1 MDDYLFKVDISD
13 RVTAYV
19 YSIYE
24 EPIDEAVGIFEYH
37 SEVDGVELKKN
48 GEWVDTVEHENLLR
62 IHKEDLAEALV
73 EYGKEQAEKS
83 TLFFEP

>member
-37 SEVDGVELKKN
+37 SEVSDVSFEVDGHGVSQKTEDFLLK
-48 GEWVDTVEHENLLR
+48 
-62 IHKEDLAEALV
+62 ICKEDLDDALIAY
-73 EYGKEQAEKS
+73 EREI
-83 TLFFEP
+83 LFDL

>member
-24 EPIDEAVGIFEYH
+24 EPVDRAVGIFEY
-37 SEVDGVELKKN
+37 SAEVDDVEFKKN
-48 GEWVDTVEHENLLR
+48 GEWVDMVEHETLLK
-62 IHKEDLAEALV
+62 IYKEDLAEALV
-73 EYGKEQAEKS
+73 EYGKREADND
-83 TLFFEP
+83 L